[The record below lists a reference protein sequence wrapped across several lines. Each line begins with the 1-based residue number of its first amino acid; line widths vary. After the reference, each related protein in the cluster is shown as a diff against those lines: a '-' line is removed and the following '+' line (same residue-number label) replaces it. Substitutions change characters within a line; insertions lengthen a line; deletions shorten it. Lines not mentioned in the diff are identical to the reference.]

1 MDTDDVIDLTEAFLQ
16 PSLGKG
22 RSPSSDLEVMEPE
35 AAASGAA
42 LNAAIAAET
51 MDQDEDV
58 LLTEEIG
65 QVRNNSCTTAR
76 LVARPGPPLRR
87 DPSGLQYCIVRRMPR
102 LLAAARQSS
111 GLGNCLPAGLS
122 SNDMVGLGPIC
133 SAQELLPC
141 FRLGTATCRT

>member
-42 LNAAIAAET
+42 LNAAAAAET
-51 MDQDEDV
+51 MEQDEDV

-87 DPSGLQYCIVRRMPR
+87 DPSGLQ
-102 LLAAARQSS
+102 
-111 GLGNCLPAGLS
+111 
-122 SNDMVGLGPIC
+122 
-133 SAQELLPC
+133 
-141 FRLGTATCRT
+141 